1 MQDKGITL
9 PSEHI
14 SASQIN
20 TYLRCPAQYYFRY
33 VRGIKIPPSS
43 ALTRGKC
50 VHAGVEHNYRQKI
63 ESHVDVPVNDVT
75 EYVASEF
82 ETLQQETLFEADEDP
97 GQIKDVTVNLSRTY
111 HLELAPKIQ
120 PILVEQE
127 ILLPIEPYGILL
139 KGYVDL
145 VDDKLWVRDTKTAM
159 RSPNADEI
167 NKSLQLS
174 AYAYSL
180 QKITGEMPK
189 GVALDYVVA
198 TKVPKVVV
206 LEGTRTEQQIN
217 RFVNTAARVGRAI
230 SEGCFYPSEHNFLC
244 SPEKCGY
251 WELCHKE
258 F

>member
-1 MQDKGITL
+1 MQDKNITL

-20 TYLRCPAQYYFRY
+20 TYLRCPAQYFFRY

-63 ESHVDVPVNDVT
+63 ESRQDVSVNEVT
-75 EYVASEF
+75 EYVAAEF
-82 ETLQQETLFEADEDP
+82 EALQDETQFEPDEVP
-97 GQIKDVTVNLSRTY
+97 GQVKDVTVTLAKTY
-111 HLELAPKIQ
+111 HVELAPKIQ

-145 VDDKLWVRDTKTAM
+145 VDDKLWVRDTKTSM
-159 RSPNADEI
+159 RSPAPAEI
-167 NKSLQLS
+167 DKSLQLS

-180 QKITGEMPK
+180 QKITGEMPR

-198 TKVPKVVV
+198 TKEPKVVT
-206 LEGTRTEQQIN
+206 LEGTRNQQQIN

>member
-1 MQDKGITL
+1 MQDKNITL

-20 TYLRCPAQYYFRY
+20 TYLRCPAQYFFRY

-50 VHAGVEHNYRQKI
+50 DHAGVEHNYRQKI
-63 ESHVDVPVNDVT
+63 ESRQDVSVNEVT
-75 EYVASEF
+75 EYVAAEF
-82 ETLQQETLFEADEDP
+82 EALQDETQFEPDEVP
-97 GQIKDVTVNLSRTY
+97 GQVKDVTVTLAKAY
-111 HLELAPKIQ
+111 HVELAPKIQ

-145 VDDKLWVRDTKTAM
+145 VDDKLWVRDTKTSM
-159 RSPNADEI
+159 RSPAPAEI
-167 NKSLQLS
+167 DKSLQLS

-206 LEGTRTEQQIN
+206 LEGTRNEQQIN

>member
-1 MQDKGITL
+1 MQDKNITL

-20 TYLRCPAQYYFRY
+20 TYLRCPAQYFFRY

-63 ESHVDVPVNDVT
+63 ESRQDVSVNEVT
-75 EYVASEF
+75 EYVAAEF
-82 ETLQQETLFEADEDP
+82 EALQDETQFEPDEVP
-97 GQIKDVTVNLSRTY
+97 GQVKDVTVTLAKTY
-111 HLELAPKIQ
+111 HVELAPKIQ

-145 VDDKLWVRDTKTAM
+145 VDDKLWVRDTKTSM
-159 RSPNADEI
+159 RSPAAAEI
-167 NKSLQLS
+167 DKSLQLS

-180 QKITGEMPK
+180 QKITGEMPR

-198 TKVPKVVV
+198 TKEPKVVT
-206 LEGTRTEQQIN
+206 LEGTRNQQQIN